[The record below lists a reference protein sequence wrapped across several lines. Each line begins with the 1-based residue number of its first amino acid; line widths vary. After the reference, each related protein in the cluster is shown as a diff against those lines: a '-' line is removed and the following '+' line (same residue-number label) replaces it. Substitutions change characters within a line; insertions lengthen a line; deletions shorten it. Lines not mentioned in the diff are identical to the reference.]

1 MWVKQWNGLYHLFM
15 MILGMDY
22 FVLPTLMYMLLL
34 YVTILLDMLGANHGT
49 FMEHI
54 SLTT

>member
-54 SLTT
+54 SPTT